1 MLPPQSRGLQ
11 GFWTDQIIKW
21 NIRWDI
27 VKGRPQKSA
36 GLKVTRCQTYAGTTR
51 STRYWWLER
60 GAVCVNYS
68 LGEAFQTGSTRSLGG

>member
-21 NIRWDI
+21 NVRWDI

-36 GLKVTRCQTYAGTTR
+36 GLKVTRCQT
-51 STRYWWLER
+51 
-60 GAVCVNYS
+60 
-68 LGEAFQTGSTRSLGG
+68 